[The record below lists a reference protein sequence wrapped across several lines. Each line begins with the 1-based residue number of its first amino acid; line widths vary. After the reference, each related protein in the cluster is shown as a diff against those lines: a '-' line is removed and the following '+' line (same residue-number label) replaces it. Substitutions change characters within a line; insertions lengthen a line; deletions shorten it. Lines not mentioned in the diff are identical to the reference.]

1 MAGERLPATFVL
13 RSQLWFRWTVKCFE
27 TATSHM
33 QNVRHNL
40 KKQSTM
46 KIYIIILLS
55 IFMFSCKHENQY
67 LTKNQIEKDLA
78 ILDEILQNKSSY
90 QSLNGF
96 DYKNDFEN
104 YLDKIGNKEISQS
117 DFGLFLSKTI
127 GKIGDRHSY
136 IKGYDLPET
145 LYFPLSFAPH
155 NEKVLVLNYDKANR
169 KYNFHNSQ
177 FPYLKSINNI
187 PIEKIL
193 QKIRPS
199 DQLAPKKSYL
209 LNAVRDLRDI
219 ETVFSILKM
228 ELPNPLPIK
237 LENENGIEKE
247 VNITLVSDDDK
258 GYLWDEEFH
267 KKDFLFYW
275 DMKKLKDKNF
285 LKQFF
290 SIDGNIGCVK
300 IYTMLAKKQ
309 SPVFF
314 ELLND
319 FMIKAKET
327 DALIIDV
334 RDNGGGSRDLINE
347 LAEYIVEP
355 DSIYVVNATKQRG
368 ALPLNEDLKERLHSR
383 YLFSRDEL
391 DLNEQNA
398 VDKFMGSFEP
408 MYKLDSNKF
417 SEYYYYIFNSQK
429 ITKGKYHYDK
439 PVYILTNERSFSATS
454 VLVSTLKGLP
464 NIKIVGVNTDGSSGN
479 SERFELPNS
488 KLRGKIS
495 TMVSFQKN
503 GKILDGI
510 GTEPDIIIE
519 RNLDQIFMVEDY
531 QLNRLI
537 EIIKRNKKLCLT
549 PHIIYC

>member
-1 MAGERLPATFVL
+1 
-13 RSQLWFRWTVKCFE
+13 
-27 TATSHM
+27 
-33 QNVRHNL
+33 
-40 KKQSTM
+40 M

-55 IFMFSCKHENQY
+55 IFTLSSNAQNQY
-67 LTKNQIEKDLA
+67 LTKKQIEKDLA
-78 ILDEILQNKSSY
+78 ILDKILQKKSSY
-90 QSLNGF
+90 QGLNGF
-96 DYKNDFEN
+96 DYRKDFED
-104 YLDKIGNKEISQS
+104 YLKQTDNKKMSQS

-136 IKGYDLPET
+136 IKDYDFPET
-145 LYFPLSFAPH
+145 LYFPLAFAPY
-155 NEKVLVLNYDKANR
+155 NEKVLVLDYDKANR
-169 KYNFHNSQ
+169 KYGFHNSQ

-193 QKIRPS
+193 QKIRPH
-199 DQLAPKKSYL
+199 DQLAPKKSHL
-209 LNAVRDLRDI
+209 INAVRDLRDI

-228 ELPNPLPIK
+228 QLPNPLPII

-247 VNITLVSDDDK
+247 LEITLVSDDDK
-258 GYLWDEEFH
+258 GYLWDEQFH
-267 KKDFLFYW
+267 KKDFYFYY
-275 DMKKLKDKNF
+275 DDEKLNNKKILE
-285 LKQFF
+285 QFF
-290 SIDGNIGCVK
+290 SINNNIGYVQ
-300 IYTMLAKKQ
+300 IYSMLDKEE

-347 LAEYIVEP
+347 LAGYFVDP
-355 DSIYVVNATKQRG
+355 DSVYVVNATKQRG
-368 ALPLNEDLKERLHSR
+368 VLPLNEDLKQRLHNR

-391 DLNEQNA
+391 DINEQKA
-398 VDKFMGSFEP
+398 VDKFMNSFEP
-408 MYKLDSNKF
+408 MYKLDNIRF
-417 SEYYYYIFNSQK
+417 SEYHYYIFNGQK
-429 ITKGKYHYDK
+429 LSKDKYHYDK
-439 PVYILTNERSFSATS
+439 PIYILTNEKSFSATS

-488 KLRGKIS
+488 ELRGKIS

-510 GTEPDIIIE
+510 GTEPDIMIE
-519 RNLDQIFMVEDY
+519 RNLNQIFMKEDH
-531 QLNRLI
+531 QLNKLL
-537 EIIKRNKKLCLT
+537 EIIKVE
-549 PHIIYC
+549 

>member
-1 MAGERLPATFVL
+1 
-13 RSQLWFRWTVKCFE
+13 
-27 TATSHM
+27 
-33 QNVRHNL
+33 
-40 KKQSTM
+40 M

-55 IFMFSCKHENQY
+55 IFTLSCYAQNQY
-67 LTKNQIEKDLA
+67 LTKDQIKKDLA

-90 QSLNGF
+90 QGLNGF
-96 DYKNDFEN
+96 DYRKDFDN
-104 YLDKIGNKEISQS
+104 YLEQIDNKKISQS

-136 IKGYDLPET
+136 VKDYDLPET
-145 LYFPLSFAPH
+145 LYFPLSFAPYGK
-155 NEKVLVLNYDKANR
+155 KVLVLYYDKANR
-169 KYNFHNSQ
+169 KYHFHNSK

-193 QKIRPS
+193 QKIRPT

-209 LNAVRDLRDI
+209 LSAIRDLRDI

-228 ELPNPLPIK
+228 KLPNPLPIT
-237 LENENGIEKE
+237 LENENGIKKE
-247 VNITLVSDDDK
+247 IKITLVSDDDK
-258 GYLWDEEFH
+258 GYLWDEQFH
-267 KKDFLFYW
+267 KKDFYFYY
-275 DMKKLKDKNF
+275 DDKKLNDKKI
-285 LKQFF
+285 LEQFF
-290 SIDGNIGCVK
+290 SINDNIGYVQ
-300 IYTMLAKKQ
+300 IYAMLDREE

-319 FMIKAKET
+319 FMIKAKGT

-347 LAEYIVEP
+347 LAGYFVDP
-355 DSIYVVNATKQRG
+355 NSIYVVNATKQRG
-368 ALPLNEDLKERLHSR
+368 ILPLNDDLKQRLHNR
-383 YLFSRDEL
+383 YLFSKGEL
-391 DLNEQNA
+391 DIKEQKA

-408 MYKLDSNKF
+408 MYKLDSGKF
-417 SEYYYYIFNSQK
+417 SEYHYYIFNGQK
-429 ITKGKYHYDK
+429 ITKSKYHFDK
-439 PVYILTNERSFSATS
+439 PIYILANESSFSATS

-510 GTEPDIIIE
+510 GTKPDIIIE
-519 RNLDQIFMVEDY
+519 RNLDQIFMKEDY
-531 QLNRLI
+531 QLNKLL
-537 EIIKRNKKLCLT
+537 EIIKAE
-549 PHIIYC
+549 